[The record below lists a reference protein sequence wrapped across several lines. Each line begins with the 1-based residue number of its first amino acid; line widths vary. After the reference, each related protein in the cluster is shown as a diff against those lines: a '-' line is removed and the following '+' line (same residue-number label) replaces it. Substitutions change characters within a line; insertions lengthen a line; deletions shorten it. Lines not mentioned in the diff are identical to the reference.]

1 MNSVF
6 IVLCLQ
12 VFSSYYMQSLE
23 LQNVYS
29 YPERLKG
36 EDEEYR
42 EEGGSGGEEG
52 QWKASNRISE

>member
-42 EEGGSGGEEG
+42 EEGGERRGRGPMEG
-52 QWKASNRISE
+52 IQQDQ